1 MADPKEPAS
10 LKERLEWEILKR
22 GLAQAADS
30 ALDNLEHALFGKD
43 GVPEESG
50 VDALTRVREHMQ
62 MAKPDAAPAADPL
75 EQTRAQLRALKEQ
88 LQRGEPLPAG
98 PEVPAPPPP
107 SPEDPLAKARAEL
120 EALKKAR
127 TTPPPPVKKT
137 L

>member
-1 MADPKEPAS
+1 MADPKEPAG

-30 ALDNLEHALFGKD
+30 ALDNLEVALFGKE
-43 GVPEESG
+43 GVPQDDSG
-50 VDALTRVREHMQ
+50 DALSRVRAHMQ
-62 MAKPDAAPAADPL
+62 INPPEPTPAADPL

-88 LQRGEPLPAG
+88 FQRGEPVPTG
-98 PEVPAPPPP
+98 PEAPPPP
-107 SPEDPLAKARAEL
+107 PVLTDPLAKARAEL

-127 TTPPPPVKKT
+127 TVPTPPAKKT